1 MSDRPHSWLDAL
13 TDGQILRDWLSLFG
27 SMWISLL
34 YVTLLI
40 AGFALGIGLSF
51 ILIGL
56 PLLLFVLA
64 GTRTIAAM
72 DRKLMAAI
80 IGIEDEPETLNDV
93 DARGA
98 NLGERLGMY
107 LGSMVTWRSLL
118 YLVAKLPISMLAFT
132 ISMVIWIPLAIEV
145 LILAPLTIDLHMFS
159 VRLLHF
165 SAVNLHRLNTLFLPT
180 PKGKR
185 RVSRLE
191 LVEEPEPR
199 YYIDDDGEISMAKRK
214 L

>member
-13 TDGQILRDWLSLFG
+13 TDGQVLRDWLSLFG
-27 SMWISLL
+27 SIWISLL
-34 YVTLLI
+34 YITLLI

-107 LGSMVTWRSLL
+107 LGSIVTWRSLL
-118 YLVAKLPISMLAFT
+118 YLIAKLPISMLAFT

-165 SAVNLHRLNTLFLPT
+165 SAVKLHRLNTLFLPT